1 MKDQRSIAKQQ
12 IENDIANKRYNPLN
26 DVLFKFIFGR
36 EERKNITID
45 LLNAIL
51 NRTGK
56 QAINDIQFKNNE
68 IVPFYEDDKL
78 TRLDIFCI
86 TEDKTQIDVEVQLIN
101 KKNMERRSLF
111 YWSQMY
117 LMGLNK
123 GEDYITLNPAI
134 TINILG
140 HTIFPGEPLHSMY
153 SIYNIKTGRRLN
165 EDMELHF
172 LEVPKFQKKPIGE
185 MTRMERWLAYF
196 SNTLNTKE
204 MEELAMS
211 DVAIKNAVNDTAI
224 FMQDMEERLKY
235 INRQMA
241 IMDYNTDMRVSRE
254 EGHKAGLEEGH
265 RAGLEEG
272 RADGE
277 KIADR
282 RTAMNM
288 LKAKEPI
295 EKITQY
301 TSLTEAEI
309 HELAK
314 EM

>member
-1 MKDQRSIAKQQ
+1 MKDQRSVAQQ
-12 IENDIANKRYNPLN
+12 QVENDIANKIYNPMN
-26 DVLFKFIFGR
+26 DVLFKFIFGKD
-36 EERKNITID
+36 ERKNITID

-56 QAINDIQFKNNE
+56 QAIKDIQFKNSE
-68 IVPFYEDDKL
+68 IVPYYEDDKL

-86 TEDKTQIDVEVQLIN
+86 TEDETKIDVEVQLIN
-101 KKNMERRSLF
+101 KKDMERRSLF

-123 GEDYITLNPAI
+123 GDDYITLNPAI

-140 HTIFPGEPLHSMY
+140 HKIFPNEPLHSMY
-153 SIYNIKTGRRLN
+153 SIYNIETGRRLN
-165 EDMELHF
+165 EDLELHF
-172 LEVPKFQKKPIGE
+172 LEVPKFQKKPIVE
-185 MTRMERWLAYF
+185 MTRIERWLAYF
-196 SNTLNTKE
+196 SNKLNTEE

-211 DVAIKNAVNDTAI
+211 DATIKKAVNDTDI
-224 FMQDMEERLKY
+224 FMMDFEERLKY

-254 EGHKAGLEEGH
+254 EGHRAGLEEGH
-265 RAGLEEG
+265 KAGL
-272 RADGE
+272 ADGE

-282 RTAMNM
+282 RTALNM

-301 TSLTEAEI
+301 TSLTETEI

-314 EM
+314 NI